1 MKRTLATLVLY
12 VYNKYLYEDWDDF
25 TKWGK
30 RFIYPFWL
38 IRCVY
43 VTISSPVLALGY
55 YWENSEMYPIVQ
67 QARLESMVMMDQMMT
82 EFNDQKNKK

>member
-1 MKRTLATLVLY
+1 MKKTLATLVLY
-12 VYNKYLYEDWDDF
+12 VYNKYLNEDWDIY

-38 IRCVY
+38 IRWVY
-43 VTISSPVLALGY
+43 ITVAFPILVLGY
-55 YWENSEMYPIVQ
+55 YWENSKIYPIVQ

-82 EFNDQKNKK
+82 EFNKK